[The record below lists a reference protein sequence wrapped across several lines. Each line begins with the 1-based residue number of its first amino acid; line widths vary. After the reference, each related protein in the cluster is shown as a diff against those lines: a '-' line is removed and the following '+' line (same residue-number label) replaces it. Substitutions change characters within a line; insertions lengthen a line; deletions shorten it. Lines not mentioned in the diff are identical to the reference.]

1 MIELSGCSVRDADNP
16 DGDNAIEYTGLR
28 PGEKMTEALFD
39 VTETARE
46 CEPGLL
52 EVIDDNALVR
62 LSEAELK
69 QLDAMARAGDDA
81 AVRTILFTLLARL
94 RSASTSNVTQLSR
107 GV

>member
-1 MIELSGCSVRDADNP
+1 
-16 DGDNAIEYTGLR
+16 
-28 PGEKMTEALFD
+28 MTEALFD

-52 EVIDDNALVR
+52 EVIDDNAHVR

-81 AVRTILFTLLARL
+81 GIRLMLFSLLAKLRDPGQGKVTRL
-94 RSASTSNVTQLSR
+94 SKVN
-107 GV
+107 